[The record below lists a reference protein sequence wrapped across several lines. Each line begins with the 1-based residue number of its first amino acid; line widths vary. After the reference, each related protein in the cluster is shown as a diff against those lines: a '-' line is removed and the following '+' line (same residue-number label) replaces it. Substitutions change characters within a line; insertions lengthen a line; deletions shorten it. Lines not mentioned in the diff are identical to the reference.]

1 MYRYADVSLEM
12 SKIDWCGIKKWLAVI
27 SIFRVGIRNS
37 LCSSTSTT
45 ICSTES
51 ADLAERS
58 RAILSPRLAP
68 AGGVHHQRSSTY
80 YYVVVNTFK
89 ARCIYLHHIMHSIYS
104 LFFVVPTTCKEVPY
118 IVSVSPHG
126 MLRMS

>member
-58 RAILSPRLAP
+58 HHASDPLATP
-68 AGGVHHQRSSTY
+68 GACWRRSSSAQQYICCSKYFQGKVYLPTSY
-80 YYVVVNTFK
+80 Y
-89 ARCIYLHHIMHSIYS
+89 AQYLFAFLCRPDNM
-104 LFFVVPTTCKEVPY
+104 
-118 IVSVSPHG
+118 
-126 MLRMS
+126 